1 MGGKKSSKF
10 DPDGIEGLSKDKPV
24 VYKIEDVKGANIYT
38 GSAKKG
44 RVEDRLKEHL
54 PGGKDP
60 IPGGKRVVITQKP
73 SIAEAQ
79 KTEKRII
86 KSAKPR
92 HNKRGK

>member
-1 MGGKKSSKF
+1 MGGKKSSEF
-10 DPDGIEGLSKDKPV
+10 NPDGIESLSKDKPV
-24 VYKIEDVKGANIYT
+24 VYKIENAKGANIYT

-73 SIAEAQ
+73 SIDEAQ

-86 KSAKPR
+86 KSAKPK
-92 HNKRGK
+92 HNKLGK

>member
-10 DPDGIEGLSKDKPV
+10 TPEGIESLSKDKPV
-24 VYKIEDVKGANIYT
+24 VYRIEDAKGTNVYT

-44 RVEDRLKEHL
+44 RVEERLKEHL

-60 IPGGKRVVITQKP
+60 IPGGKKVVITQKP
-73 SIAEAQ
+73 SIDEAQ
-79 KTEKRII
+79 RSEQRII

>member
-73 SIAEAQ
+73 SIGEAQ

-86 KSAKPR
+86 KSAKPK
-92 HNKRGK
+92 HNKLGK